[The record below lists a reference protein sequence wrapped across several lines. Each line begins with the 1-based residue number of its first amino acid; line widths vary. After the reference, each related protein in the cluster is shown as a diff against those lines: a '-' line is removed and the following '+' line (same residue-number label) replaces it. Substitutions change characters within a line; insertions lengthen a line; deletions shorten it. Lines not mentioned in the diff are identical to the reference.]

1 MDGMRP
7 DLPDCG
13 AYLRW
18 PEEGVEWIREADRIL
33 AQELLPSRR
42 VWKRTDWDGEFY
54 RLEYGATVIYVR
66 PSLWTR
72 VPMEKAEIGNQVEVL
87 SRHGLHEPK
96 IGTIV
101 GKWYLPDRGAIQ
113 YQVLHRDHVDPFE
126 YSLDDFQVLSAHPQL
141 REPTTQHPIP
151 KCVDE
156 GTDRLPWD
164 SDS

>member
-1 MDGMRP
+1 M
-7 DLPDCG
+7 PDCG
-13 AYLRW
+13 AHLRW

-96 IGTIV
+96 KSGPSSAS
-101 GKWYLPDRGAIQ
+101 GRSPSRSCGAIQ
-113 YQVLHRDHVDPFE
+113 YQVL
-126 YSLDDFQVLSAHPQL
+126 
-141 REPTTQHPIP
+141 
-151 KCVDE
+151 
-156 GTDRLPWD
+156 
-164 SDS
+164 